1 MAQAMRPAWPTRL
14 ETREGTVL
22 VSFPDIREVRTEGA
36 MRAEAL
42 SEAVD
47 CLVAALGGY
56 VNGRRAVPRPSP
68 ARGHPLVELPAPAA
82 AKLALYQ
89 AMDEQNLS
97 NVALAK
103 RLGTVEG
110 TVRRLVD
117 LDHRSHIGQVE
128 SALEV
133 LGRRLVVEIHAAQVA
148 EAPEAGV

>member
-1 MAQAMRPAWPTRL
+1 MAQATWLAWPTRL
-14 ETREGTVL
+14 EAREGTVL

-56 VNGRRAVPRPSP
+56 VNERRAVPRPSP
-68 ARGHPLVELPAPAA
+68 ARGRPLVELPAPV
-82 AKLALYQ
+82 
-89 AMDEQNLS
+89 DEQKLS

-110 TVRRLVD
+110 AVRRLVD

>member
-1 MAQAMRPAWPTRL
+1 MAQAMRLAYPVRL
-14 ETREGTVL
+14 ETLEGTVL
-22 VSFPDIREVRTEGA
+22 VSFPDVPEALTEGA
-36 MRAEAL
+36 TRAEAL
-42 SEAVD
+42 SEAAD

-56 VNGRRAVPRPSP
+56 VNERRAIPRPSP
-68 ARGHPLVELPAPAA
+68 ARGRPLVELPVLAA

-89 AMDEQNLS
+89 AMIEQKLS

-110 TVRRLVD
+110 AVRRLVD

-133 LGRRLVVEIHAAQVA
+133 LGRRLVVEVRAA
-148 EAPEAGV
+148 